1 MFIVQIQRRAMIT
14 GMEASVICLALLI
27 FGAAL
32 VISSTVVGISVIVNG
47 SSKMAAA
54 VVGESGN
61 DSFFAV
67 ESAGRVAALVSPV
80 SILFGTA
87 GALTAV
93 VGGAGGGAP

>member
-61 DSFFAV
+61 DSFFA
-67 ESAGRVAALVSPV
+67 AGRVAALVSPV